1 MLRYRTSF
9 FVSVVLLAI
18 LFPASMAYAQGEQEG
33 EQESQRVRDIRQDP
47 QEFLNEVVTLEGFV
61 TQYVDDDAQSTS
73 FYFLKDD
80 YGALIRVRT
89 SRQSPETGARYR
101 VTGPVGLDPESNEP
115 YVSEETR
122 IIAEEQ
128 ADGGDERSGG
138 ATTTSDG
145 DDEEASVDPLLVA
158 IAIVFVV
165 LIGVLVWVIRSRR
178 QPTVSSVSAQAE
190 TTPSSSKSP
199 GGVSTSP
206 STPKMS
212 GNESAPDPAQVVED
226 KTIKMHAPP
235 PGTLKILPGQLKVT
249 SGLDEIKD
257 ILLYRSSNGRGDGT
271 EITIGRASGK
281 PYQHIQL
288 KPRTVS
294 SKQAKLVYTNNK
306 FMLINYASESSNPTQ
321 INGKSLDVNES
332 VQLQDG
338 DEIQMGEVTLR
349 FSEN

>member
-1 MLRYRTSF
+1 
-9 FVSVVLLAI
+9 
-18 LFPASMAYAQGEQEG
+18 MAYAQGEQEA

-61 TQYVDDDAQSTS
+61 TQYVDDDVQSTS

-89 SRQSPETGARYR
+89 SQQSPETGKRYR
-101 VTGPVGLDPESNEP
+101 VSGPVGLDPETNEP
-115 YVSEETR
+115 YISEETR
-122 IIAEEQ
+122 VA
-128 ADGGDERSGG
+128 ADPPPPPPPD
-138 ATTTSDG
+138 
-145 DDEEASVDPLLVA
+145 SVDPLLVA

-178 QPTVSSVSAQAE
+178 QPTVSSVSTQAE
-190 TTPSSSKSP
+190 TTPSSSQSP
-199 GGVSTSP
+199 GGASTSP
-206 STPKMS
+206 STTKMS
-212 GNESAPDPAQVVED
+212 GNGSAPDPAQVVED
-226 KTIKMHAPP
+226 KTVKMHAPP

-321 INGKSLDVNES
+321 VNGKALDVNES

-338 DEIQMGEVTLR
+338 DEIQMGEVALR